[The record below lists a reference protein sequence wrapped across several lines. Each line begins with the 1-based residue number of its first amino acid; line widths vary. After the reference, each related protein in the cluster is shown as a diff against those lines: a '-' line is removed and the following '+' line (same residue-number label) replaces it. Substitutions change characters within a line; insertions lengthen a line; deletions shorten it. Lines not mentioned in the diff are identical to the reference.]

1 MMTAETVDR
10 RELTDQAGPA
20 PKCPW
25 VLLNYDTSRFP
36 FAYFLQRDVYKV
48 PDLGK
53 LHQYV
58 IAHYRKHGVSRDLN
72 SEDNLT
78 LRELMQVLTPESNF
92 FKLYH
97 DFMLR
102 VLVRWVG
109 ASLSYSETPKM
120 RVHLP
125 QTPSVSSSHH
135 DIIVTKRIDQ
145 VNFWLPFN
153 TVDDTATLWLE
164 SDYGAC
170 DYHPVRVEYGQVLI
184 FDGGYL
190 GHGTKFNTTETTRT
204 SLDMRFSYKGSST
217 RADGVRLMNRIVDIA
232 QEFQTEQVIESEVS

>member
-1 MMTAETVDR
+1 MTDEIVDR
-10 RELTDQAGPA
+10 RQLTDQAGPV
-20 PKCPW
+20 PKRPW
-25 VLLNYDTSRFP
+25 VLLSYDTSRYP
-36 FAYFLQRDVYKV
+36 FAYILQRDVFKV
-48 PDLGK
+48 PNLGK

-58 IAHYRKHGVSRDLN
+58 LAHYRKHGVKRNLN
-72 SEDNLT
+72 PEDNLT
-78 LRELMQVLTPESNF
+78 LRELMQALPQESNF

-102 VLVRWVG
+102 VLSRWVG

-120 RVHLP
+120 RVHFP
-125 QTPSVSSSHH
+125 QTSSVSSFHH

-170 DYHPVRVEYGQVLI
+170 DYHPIRVEYGQVLI

-190 GHGTKFNTTETTRT
+190 GHGTKFNATETTRT

-232 QEFQTEQVIESEVS
+232 QELQTEQVTEGVIS